1 MLEIQLTQDLVRKE
15 SITPNDAG
23 CLKYIENFL
32 SERGFISE
40 ILTYGRVKNL
50 WSVKRNSGPLLVF
63 LGHVDVVPTG
73 PVEQWEHNP
82 FSGFDDGAYIN
93 GRGTGDMKG
102 GIACFMS
109 ALSRVNVDELNYSVG
124 FLITADEEGPSKDG
138 TIKVVEELI
147 KREEKIDY
155 CLIGE
160 PSTLETVG
168 DNIRIGRRGSINI
181 ELEIFGKQGHAAYPA
196 RVDNPI
202 HKVVPFL
209 DKLLS
214 EVWDE
219 GNEHFPPTS
228 LQVTNITAGVGAHN
242 VTPNNLNLKFNLR
255 FSTQITAEEIQEKV
269 NRFLTNEG
277 IKHKASFDVNAE
289 PFYSEPKLFTKI
301 VSKSIH
307 DVQNFETTL
316 SCSGG
321 TSDGRFIAK
330 TGCEIV
336 ELGPKFETIHKI
348 NEKIEKGELE
358 RLTDIYHQILLNL
371 NEETNN

>member
-1 MLEIQLTQDLVRKE
+1 MEIQITQDLVRKE

-23 CLKYIENFL
+23 CLQYIEDFL
-32 SERGFISE
+32 KQRGFKNE
-40 ILTYGRVKNL
+40 TLTFGRVKNL
-50 WSVKRNSGPLLVF
+50 WSINRKPGPLLVF

-73 PVEQWEHNP
+73 PIDQWDHGP
-82 FSGFDDGAYIN
+82 FSGHDDGTYIN

-109 ALSRVNVDELNYSVG
+109 ALSRINPDDLNFSLG
-124 FLITADEEGPSKDG
+124 FIITSDEEGPSKDG
-138 TIKVVEELI
+138 TVKVVEELL
-147 KREEKIDY
+147 KREEVINY

-160 PSTLETVG
+160 PSTIETVG
-168 DNIRIGRRGSINI
+168 DNIRIDRRGSINI
-181 ELEIFGKQGHAAYPA
+181 ELEVLGKQGHAAYPA

-202 HKVVPFL
+202 HRVVPFL

-228 LQVTNITAGVGAHN
+228 LQLTNITAGVGAHN

-255 FSTQITAEEIQEKV
+255 FSPQITGQEIQTRIKD
-269 NRFLTNEG
+269 FLEQENVKYN
-277 IKHKASFDVNAE
+277 ISFDINAE
-289 PFYSEPKLFTKI
+289 PFYSNPKLFT
-301 VSKSIH
+301 
-307 DVQNFETTL
+307 DVVQRSVEKVQGFSTAL

-348 NEKIEKGELE
+348 NERIEKEELE

>member
-1 MLEIQLTQDLVRKE
+1 MEIQITQDLVRKE

-23 CLKYIENFL
+23 CLQYIEDFL
-32 SERGFISE
+32 AERGFTNE

-50 WSVKRNSGPLLVF
+50 WSINRKSGPLLVF

-73 PVEQWEHNP
+73 PVDQWDHDP
-82 FSGFDDGAYIN
+82 FSGHDDGTYIN

-109 ALSRVNVDELNYSVG
+109 ALSRINLDDLNFSLG
-124 FLITADEEGPSKDG
+124 FIITSDEEGPSRDG
-138 TIKVVEELI
+138 TVKVVEELL
-147 KREEKIDY
+147 KREEVIDY

-160 PSTLETVG
+160 PSTIETVG

-181 ELEIFGKQGHAAYPA
+181 ELEVLGKQGHAAYPA

-202 HKVVPFL
+202 HRVVPFL
-209 DKLLS
+209 DKLLA

-228 LQVTNITAGVGAHN
+228 LQLTNISAGVGAHN
-242 VTPNNLNLKFNLR
+242 VTPNNLYLKFNLR
-255 FSTQITAEEIQEKV
+255 FSPQITGQEIQTRIE
-269 NRFLTNEG
+269 NFLGEENVKYN
-277 IKHKASFDVNAE
+277 ISFDLNAE
-289 PFYSEPKLFTKI
+289 PFYSNPKLFTD
-301 VSKSIH
+301 VVQKS
-307 DVQNFETTL
+307 VQKVQGFNTAL

-348 NEKIEKGELE
+348 NERIEKEELE

-371 NEETNN
+371 NEETNI

>member
-1 MLEIQLTQDLVRKE
+1 MEIQITQDLVRKE

-23 CLKYIENFL
+23 CLQYIEDFL
-32 SERGFISE
+32 AERGFKNE

-50 WSVKRNSGPLLVF
+50 WSINRNPGPLLVF

-73 PVEQWEHNP
+73 PVDQWDHDP
-82 FSGFDDGAYIN
+82 FSGHDDGTYIN

-109 ALSRVNVDELNYSVG
+109 ALSRLNPDDFNFSLG
-124 FLITADEEGPSKDG
+124 FIITSDEEGPSRDG
-138 TIKVVEELI
+138 TVKVVEELL
-147 KREEKIDY
+147 KREEVIDY

-160 PSTLETVG
+160 PSTIETVG
-168 DNIRIGRRGSINI
+168 DNIRIGRRGSLNI
-181 ELEIFGKQGHAAYPA
+181 ELEVLGKQGHAAYPA

-209 DKLLS
+209 DKLLA

-228 LQVTNITAGVGAHN
+228 LQLTNISAGVGAHN

-255 FSTQITAEEIQEKV
+255 FSPQITGQEIQTRIEK
-269 NRFLTNEG
+269 FLEEKNVKYN
-277 IKHKASFDVNAE
+277 ISFDLNAE
-289 PFYSEPKLFTKI
+289 PFYSNPKLFTD
-301 VSKSIH
+301 VVQKS
-307 DVQNFETTL
+307 VQKVQGFNTAL

-348 NEKIEKGELE
+348 NERIEKEELE

>member
-1 MLEIQLTQDLVRKE
+1 LEIQITQDLVRKE

-23 CLKYIENFL
+23 CLKYIEEFL
-32 SERGFISE
+32 AKRGFVNE
-40 ILTYGRVKNL
+40 TLTYGRVKNL
-50 WSVKRNSGPLLVF
+50 WSINRKPGPLLIF

-73 PVEQWEHNP
+73 PIEQWDHAP
-82 FSGFDDGAYIN
+82 FSGHDDGTYIY

-109 ALSRVNVDELNYSVG
+109 ALSRIDPDDLNFSLG
-124 FLITADEEGPSKDG
+124 FIITADEEGPSRDG
-138 TIKVVEELI
+138 TVKVVDELLQ
-147 KREEKIDY
+147 RGEVVDY

-160 PSTLETVG
+160 PSTIETVG

-181 ELEIFGKQGHAAYPA
+181 ELEVLGKQGHAAYPA

-228 LQVTNITAGVGAHN
+228 LQLTNISAGVGAHN

-255 FSTQITAEEIQEKV
+255 FSTQITEDEIQTKV
-269 NRFLTNEG
+269 TNFLEAEG
-277 IKHKASFDVNAE
+277 IKHKIQFDLNAK
-289 PFYSEPKLFTKI
+289 PFYSEPKLFTE
-301 VSKSIH
+301 VVQKSISE
-307 DVQNFETTL
+307 VQAFDTAL

-321 TSDGRFIAK
+321 TSDGRFMAK

-348 NEKIEKGELE
+348 NEKIEKEELE
-358 RLTDIYHQILLNL
+358 RLTDIYYQILLNL

>member
-1 MLEIQLTQDLVRKE
+1 MEIQITQDLVRKE

-23 CLKYIENFL
+23 CLQYIEDFL
-32 SERGFISE
+32 AERGFKNE

-50 WSVKRNSGPLLVF
+50 WSINRKPGPLLVF

-73 PVEQWEHNP
+73 PVDQWDHDP
-82 FSGFDDGAYIN
+82 FSGHDDGTYIN

-109 ALSRVNVDELNYSVG
+109 ALSRLNPDDFNFSLG
-124 FLITADEEGPSKDG
+124 FIITSDEEGPSRDG
-138 TIKVVEELI
+138 TVKVVEELL
-147 KREEKIDY
+147 KREEVIDY

-160 PSTLETVG
+160 PSTIETVG
-168 DNIRIGRRGSINI
+168 DNIRIGRRGSLNI
-181 ELEIFGKQGHAAYPA
+181 ELEVLGKQGHAAYPA

-209 DKLLS
+209 DKLLA

-228 LQVTNITAGVGAHN
+228 LQLTTISAGVGAHN

-255 FSTQITAEEIQEKV
+255 FSPQITGQEIQTRIEK
-269 NRFLTNEG
+269 FLEEKNVKYN
-277 IKHKASFDVNAE
+277 ISFDLNAE
-289 PFYSEPKLFTKI
+289 PFYSNPKLFTD
-301 VSKSIH
+301 VVQKS
-307 DVQNFETTL
+307 VQKVQGFNTAL

-348 NEKIEKGELE
+348 NERIEKEELE

>member
-1 MLEIQLTQDLVRKE
+1 MEIQITQDLVRKE

-23 CLKYIENFL
+23 CLQYIEDFL
-32 SERGFISE
+32 KQRGFKNE
-40 ILTYGRVKNL
+40 ILTFGRVKNL
-50 WSVKRNSGPLLVF
+50 WSINRKPGPLLVF
-63 LGHVDVVPTG
+63 LGHVDVVPIG
-73 PVEQWEHNP
+73 PIDQWDHSP
-82 FSGFDDGAYIN
+82 FSGHDDGTYIN

-109 ALSRVNVDELNYSVG
+109 ALSRINPNDLNFALG
-124 FLITADEEGPSKDG
+124 FIITSDEEGPSKDG
-138 TIKVVEELI
+138 TVKVVEELL
-147 KREEKIDY
+147 KREEVINY

-160 PSTLETVG
+160 PSTIETVG

-181 ELEIFGKQGHAAYPA
+181 ELEVLGKQGHAAYPA

-202 HKVVPFL
+202 HRVVPFL

-228 LQVTNITAGVGAHN
+228 LQLTNITAGVGAHN

-255 FSTQITAEEIQEKV
+255 FSPQITGQEIQARIEH
-269 NRFLTNEG
+269 FLEQENVKYN
-277 IKHKASFDVNAE
+277 ISFDINAE
-289 PFYSEPKLFTKI
+289 PFYSNPKLFTD
-301 VSKSIH
+301 VVQKSIEK
-307 DVQNFETTL
+307 VQGFNTAL

-348 NEKIEKGELE
+348 NERIEKEELE

>member
-1 MLEIQLTQDLVRKE
+1 LEIQITQDLVRKE

-23 CLKYIENFL
+23 CLKYIEEFL
-32 SERGFISE
+32 AKRGFVNE
-40 ILTYGRVKNL
+40 TLTYGRVKNL
-50 WSVKRNSGPLLVF
+50 WSINRKPGPLLIF

-73 PVEQWEHNP
+73 PIEQWDHAP
-82 FSGFDDGAYIN
+82 FSGHDDGTYIY

-109 ALSRVNVDELNYSVG
+109 ALSRINPDDLNFSLG
-124 FLITADEEGPSKDG
+124 FIITADEEGPSRDG
-138 TIKVVEELI
+138 TVKVVDELLQ
-147 KREEKIDY
+147 RGEVVDY

-160 PSTLETVG
+160 PSTIETVG

-181 ELEIFGKQGHAAYPA
+181 ELEVLGKQGHAAYPA

-228 LQVTNITAGVGAHN
+228 LQLTNISAGVGAHN

-255 FSTQITAEEIQEKV
+255 FSTQITEDEIQTKV
-269 NRFLTNEG
+269 TNFLEAEG
-277 IKHKASFDVNAE
+277 IKHKIQFDLNAK
-289 PFYSEPKLFTKI
+289 PFYSEPKLFTE
-301 VSKSIH
+301 VVQKSISE
-307 DVQNFETTL
+307 VQAFDTAL

-321 TSDGRFIAK
+321 TSDGRFMAK

-348 NEKIEKGELE
+348 NEKIEKEELE
-358 RLTDIYHQILLNL
+358 RLTDIYYQILLNL

>member
-1 MLEIQLTQDLVRKE
+1 MEIQITQDLVRKE

-23 CLKYIENFL
+23 CLKYIEEFL
-32 SERGFISE
+32 AKRGFINE
-40 ILTYGRVKNL
+40 TLTYGRVKNL
-50 WSVKRNSGPLLVF
+50 WSINRKPGPLLIF

-73 PVEQWEHNP
+73 PIEQWDHAP
-82 FSGFDDGAYIN
+82 FSGHDDGTYIY

-109 ALSRVNVDELNYSVG
+109 ALSRINPDDLNFSLG
-124 FLITADEEGPSKDG
+124 FIITADEEGPSRDG
-138 TIKVVEELI
+138 TVKVVDELLQ
-147 KREEKIDY
+147 RGEVVDY

-160 PSTLETVG
+160 PSTIETVG

-181 ELEIFGKQGHAAYPA
+181 ELEVLGKQGHAAYPA

-228 LQVTNITAGVGAHN
+228 LQLTNISAGVGAHN

-255 FSTQITAEEIQEKV
+255 FSTQITEDEIQTKV
-269 NRFLTNEG
+269 TNFLEAEG
-277 IKHKASFDVNAE
+277 IKHKIEFDLNAK
-289 PFYSEPKLFTKI
+289 PFYSEPKLFTE
-301 VSKSIH
+301 VVQKSISE
-307 DVQNFETTL
+307 VQAFDTAL

-321 TSDGRFIAK
+321 TSDGRFMAK

-348 NEKIEKGELE
+348 NEKIEKEELE
-358 RLTDIYHQILLNL
+358 RLTDIYYQILLNL

>member
-1 MLEIQLTQDLVRKE
+1 MEIQITQDLVQKK

-23 CLKYIENFL
+23 CLKYIEDFL
-32 SERGFISE
+32 TERGFKNE

-50 WSVKRNSGPLLVF
+50 WSVNRNNGPLLVF

-73 PVEQWEHNP
+73 PENQWEHDP
-82 FSGFDDGAYIN
+82 FSGFDDGKFIH

-102 GIACFMS
+102 GIACFMA
-109 ALSRVNVDELNYSVG
+109 ALSRINTESLNYSIG

-138 TIKVVEELI
+138 TVKVVEELQ
-147 KREEKIDY
+147 KRNETVDY

-181 ELEIFGKQGHAAYPA
+181 ELEVLGKQGHAAYPA

-209 DKLLS
+209 DKLLR

-219 GNEHFPPTS
+219 GNQHFPPTS
-228 LQVTNITAGVGAHN
+228 LQLTNISAGVGAHN
-242 VTPNNLNLKFNLR
+242 VTPNNLYLKFNLR
-255 FSTQITAEEIQEKV
+255 FSTEISGETIQNKIR
-269 NRFLTNEG
+269 NFLDSEG
-277 IKHKASFDVNAE
+277 IKHKVSFDINAQ
-289 PFYSEPKLFTKI
+289 PFYSKPKLFTDI
-301 VSKSIH
+301 VCKSIEE
-307 DVQNFETTL
+307 VQGFKTTL

-321 TSDGRFIAK
+321 TSDGRFISK

-348 NEKIEKGELE
+348 DEKIEKVELE

-371 NEETNN
+371 NEETKN

>member
-1 MLEIQLTQDLVRKE
+1 MEIQITQDLVRKE

-23 CLKYIENFL
+23 CLKYIEEFL
-32 SERGFISE
+32 AKRGFINE
-40 ILTYGRVKNL
+40 TLTYGRVKNL
-50 WSVKRNSGPLLVF
+50 WSINRKPGPLLIF

-73 PVEQWEHNP
+73 PIEQWDHAP
-82 FSGFDDGAYIN
+82 FSGHDDGTYIY

-109 ALSRVNVDELNYSVG
+109 ALSRINPDDLNFSLG
-124 FLITADEEGPSKDG
+124 FIITADEEGPSRDG
-138 TIKVVEELI
+138 TVKVVDELLQ
-147 KREEKIDY
+147 RGEVVDY

-160 PSTLETVG
+160 PSTIETVG

-181 ELEIFGKQGHAAYPA
+181 ELEVLGKQGHAAYPA

-228 LQVTNITAGVGAHN
+228 LQLTNISAGVGAHN

-255 FSTQITAEEIQEKV
+255 FSTQITEDEIQTKV
-269 NRFLTNEG
+269 TNFLETEG
-277 IKHKASFDVNAE
+277 IKHKIEFDLNAK
-289 PFYSEPKLFTKI
+289 PFYSEPKLFTE
-301 VSKSIH
+301 VVQKSISE
-307 DVQNFETTL
+307 VQAFDTAL

-321 TSDGRFIAK
+321 TSDGRFMAK

-348 NEKIEKGELE
+348 NEKIEKEELE
-358 RLTDIYHQILLNL
+358 RLTDIYYQILLNL

>member
-1 MLEIQLTQDLVRKE
+1 LEIQITQDLVRKE

-23 CLKYIENFL
+23 CLKYIEDFL
-32 SERGFISE
+32 SERGFVNE
-40 ILTYGRVKNL
+40 TLTYGRVKNL
-50 WSVKRNSGPLLVF
+50 WSINRKKGPLLVF

-73 PVEQWEHNP
+73 PVDEWEHPP
-82 FSGFDDGAYIN
+82 FSGHDDGTYII
-93 GRGTGDMKG
+93 GRGAGDMKG

-109 ALSRVNVDELNYSVG
+109 ALARINPDELNFSLG
-124 FLITADEEGPSKDG
+124 FIITSDEEGPSRDG
-138 TIKVVEELI
+138 TVKVVEELL
-147 KREEKIDY
+147 KREEVIDY

-181 ELEIFGKQGHAAYPA
+181 ELEVLGKQGHAAYPA

-228 LQVTNITAGVGAHN
+228 LQLTNISAGVGAHN
-242 VTPNNLNLKFNLR
+242 VTPNNLHLKFNLR
-255 FSTQITAEEIQEKV
+255 FSPQITGEEIQEKIKK
-269 NRFLTNEG
+269 FLEERG
-277 IKHKASFDVNAE
+277 IAHKISFDLNAE
-289 PFYSEPKLFTKI
+289 PFYSNPGTFTN
-301 VSKSIH
+301 V
-307 DVQNFETTL
+307 VQNSISQIQGFNTGL

-348 NEKIEKGELE
+348 NEKIEKEELE

>member
-1 MLEIQLTQDLVRKE
+1 MEIQITQDLVRKE

-23 CLKYIENFL
+23 CLKYIEEFL
-32 SERGFISE
+32 AKRGFINE
-40 ILTYGRVKNL
+40 TLTYGRVKNL
-50 WSVKRNSGPLLVF
+50 WSINRKPGPLLIF

-73 PVEQWEHNP
+73 PIEQWDHAP
-82 FSGFDDGAYIN
+82 FSGHDDGTYIY

-109 ALSRVNVDELNYSVG
+109 ALSRINPDDLNFSLG
-124 FLITADEEGPSKDG
+124 FIITADEEGPSRDG
-138 TIKVVEELI
+138 TVKVVDELLQ
-147 KREEKIDY
+147 RGEVVDY

-160 PSTLETVG
+160 PSTIETVG

-181 ELEIFGKQGHAAYPA
+181 ELEVLGKQGHAAYPA

-228 LQVTNITAGVGAHN
+228 LQLTNISAGVGAHN

-255 FSTQITAEEIQEKV
+255 FSTQITEDEIQTKV
-269 NRFLTNEG
+269 TNFLEAEG
-277 IKHKASFDVNAE
+277 IKHKIQFDLNAK
-289 PFYSEPKLFTKI
+289 PFYSEPKLFTE
-301 VSKSIH
+301 VVQKSISE
-307 DVQNFETTL
+307 VQAFDTAL

-321 TSDGRFIAK
+321 TSDGRFMAK

-348 NEKIEKGELE
+348 NEKIEKEELE
-358 RLTDIYHQILLNL
+358 RLTDIYYQILLNL

>member
-1 MLEIQLTQDLVRKE
+1 MEIQITQDLVRKE

-23 CLKYIENFL
+23 CLQYIEDFL
-32 SERGFISE
+32 AERGFKNE
-40 ILTYGRVKNL
+40 ILTYGRVMNL
-50 WSVKRNSGPLLVF
+50 WSINRKPGPLLVF

-73 PVEQWEHNP
+73 PVDQWDHDP
-82 FSGFDDGAYIN
+82 FSGHDDGTYIN
-93 GRGTGDMKG
+93 GGGTGDMKG

-109 ALSRVNVDELNYSVG
+109 ALSRLNPDDFNFSLG
-124 FLITADEEGPSKDG
+124 FIITSDEEGPSRDG
-138 TIKVVEELI
+138 TVKVVEELL
-147 KREEKIDY
+147 KREEVIDY

-160 PSTLETVG
+160 PSTIETVG
-168 DNIRIGRRGSINI
+168 DNIRIGRRGSLNI
-181 ELEIFGKQGHAAYPA
+181 ELEVLGKQGHAAYPA

-209 DKLLS
+209 DKLLA

-228 LQVTNITAGVGAHN
+228 LQLTNISAGVGAHN

-255 FSTQITAEEIQEKV
+255 FSPQITGQEIQTRIEK
-269 NRFLTNEG
+269 FLEEKNVKYN
-277 IKHKASFDVNAE
+277 ISFDLNAE
-289 PFYSEPKLFTKI
+289 PFYSNPKLFTD
-301 VSKSIH
+301 VVQKS
-307 DVQNFETTL
+307 VQKVQGFNTAL

-348 NEKIEKGELE
+348 NERIEKEELE

>member
-1 MLEIQLTQDLVRKE
+1 
-15 SITPNDAG
+15 
-23 CLKYIENFL
+23 
-32 SERGFISE
+32 
-40 ILTYGRVKNL
+40 
-50 WSVKRNSGPLLVF
+50 
-63 LGHVDVVPTG
+63 VPTG
-73 PVEQWEHNP
+73 PVDQWDHDP
-82 FSGFDDGAYIN
+82 FSGHDDGTYIN

-109 ALSRVNVDELNYSVG
+109 ALSRINPDDLNFSLA
-124 FLITADEEGPSKDG
+124 FIITSDEEGPSRDG
-138 TIKVVEELI
+138 TVKVVEELL
-147 KREEKIDY
+147 KREEVIDY

-160 PSTLETVG
+160 PSTIETVG

-181 ELEIFGKQGHAAYPA
+181 ELEVLGKQGHAAYPA

-202 HKVVPFL
+202 HRVVPFL
-209 DKLLS
+209 DKLLA

-228 LQVTNITAGVGAHN
+228 LQLTNISAGVGAHN

-255 FSTQITAEEIQEKV
+255 FSPQITGQEIQTRIEK
-269 NRFLTNEG
+269 FLEEENVKYN
-277 IKHKASFDVNAE
+277 ISFDLNAE
-289 PFYSEPKLFTKI
+289 PFYSNPKLFTD
-301 VSKSIH
+301 VVQKS
-307 DVQNFETTL
+307 VQKVQGFNTAL

-348 NEKIEKGELE
+348 NERIEKEELE

-371 NEETNN
+371 NEETNI

>member
-1 MLEIQLTQDLVRKE
+1 LEIQITQDLVRKE

-23 CLKYIENFL
+23 CLKYIEEFL
-32 SERGFISE
+32 AKRGFINE
-40 ILTYGRVKNL
+40 TLTYGRVKNL
-50 WSVKRNSGPLLVF
+50 WSINRKPGPLLIF

-73 PVEQWEHNP
+73 PIEQWDHAP
-82 FSGFDDGAYIN
+82 FSGHDDGTYIY

-109 ALSRVNVDELNYSVG
+109 ALSRIDPDDLNFSLG
-124 FLITADEEGPSKDG
+124 FIITADEEGPSRDG
-138 TIKVVEELI
+138 TVKVVDELLQ
-147 KREEKIDY
+147 RGEVVDY

-160 PSTLETVG
+160 PSTIETVG

-181 ELEIFGKQGHAAYPA
+181 ELEVLGKQGHAAYPA

-228 LQVTNITAGVGAHN
+228 LQLTNISAGVGAHN

-255 FSTQITAEEIQEKV
+255 FSTQITEDEIQTKV
-269 NRFLTNEG
+269 TNFLEAEG
-277 IKHKASFDVNAE
+277 IKHKIQFDLNAK
-289 PFYSEPKLFTKI
+289 PFYSEPKLFTE
-301 VSKSIH
+301 VVQKSISE
-307 DVQNFETTL
+307 VQAFDTAL

-321 TSDGRFIAK
+321 TSDGRFMAK

-348 NEKIEKGELE
+348 NEKIEKEELE
-358 RLTDIYHQILLNL
+358 RLTDIYYQILLNL

>member
-1 MLEIQLTQDLVRKE
+1 MEIQITQDLVRKE

-23 CLKYIENFL
+23 CLQYIEDFL
-32 SERGFISE
+32 AERGFKNE

-50 WSVKRNSGPLLVF
+50 WSINRKPGPLLVF

-73 PVEQWEHNP
+73 PVDQWNHDP
-82 FSGFDDGAYIN
+82 FSGHDDGPYIN

-109 ALSRVNVDELNYSVG
+109 ALSRLNPDNFNFSLG
-124 FLITADEEGPSKDG
+124 FIITSDEEGPSRDG
-138 TIKVVEELI
+138 TVKVVEELL
-147 KREEKIDY
+147 KREEVIDY

-160 PSTLETVG
+160 PSTIETVG
-168 DNIRIGRRGSINI
+168 DNIRIGRRGSLNI
-181 ELEIFGKQGHAAYPA
+181 DLEVLGKQGHAAYPA

-209 DKLLS
+209 DKLLA

-228 LQVTNITAGVGAHN
+228 LQLTNISAGVGAHN

-255 FSTQITAEEIQEKV
+255 FSPQITGQEIQTRIEK
-269 NRFLTNEG
+269 FLEEKNVKYN
-277 IKHKASFDVNAE
+277 ISFDLNAE
-289 PFYSEPKLFTKI
+289 PFYSDPKLFTD
-301 VSKSIH
+301 VVQKS
-307 DVQNFETTL
+307 VQKVQGFNTAL

-348 NEKIEKGELE
+348 NERIEKEELE

>member
-1 MLEIQLTQDLVRKE
+1 MEIQITQDLVQKK

-23 CLKYIENFL
+23 CLKYIEDFL
-32 SERGFISE
+32 TERGFENE

-50 WSVKRNSGPLLVF
+50 WSVNRNNGPLLVF

-73 PVEQWEHNP
+73 PEQQWEHHP
-82 FSGFDDGAYIN
+82 FSGFDDGKFIH

-102 GIACFMS
+102 GIACFMA
-109 ALSRVNVDELNYSVG
+109 ALSRINTERLNYSIG

-138 TIKVVEELI
+138 TVKVVEELQ
-147 KREEKIDY
+147 KRNETIDY

-181 ELEIFGKQGHAAYPA
+181 ELEVLGKQGHAAYPA

-209 DKLLS
+209 DKLLR

-228 LQVTNITAGVGAHN
+228 LQLTNISAGVGAHN
-242 VTPNNLNLKFNLR
+242 VTPNNLYLKFNLR
-255 FSTQITAEEIQEKV
+255 FSTEISGETIQNKIR
-269 NRFLTNEG
+269 NFLDSEG
-277 IKHKASFDVNAE
+277 IKHKVSFDINAQ
-289 PFYSEPKLFTKI
+289 PFYSKPKLFTDI
-301 VSKSIH
+301 VCKSIEE
-307 DVQNFETTL
+307 VQGFKTTL

-321 TSDGRFIAK
+321 TSDGRFISK

-348 NEKIEKGELE
+348 DEKIEKVELE

-371 NEETNN
+371 NEETKN

>member
-1 MLEIQLTQDLVRKE
+1 MEIQITQDLVRKE

-23 CLKYIENFL
+23 CLQYIEDFL
-32 SERGFISE
+32 AERGFKNE

-50 WSVKRNSGPLLVF
+50 WSINRKSGPLLVF

-73 PVEQWEHNP
+73 PVDQWDHDP
-82 FSGFDDGAYIN
+82 FSGHDDGAYIN

-109 ALSRVNVDELNYSVG
+109 ALSRINPDDLNFSLG
-124 FLITADEEGPSKDG
+124 FIITSDEEGPSRDG
-138 TIKVVEELI
+138 TVKVVEELL
-147 KREEKIDY
+147 KREEVIDY

-160 PSTLETVG
+160 PSTIETVG

-181 ELEIFGKQGHAAYPA
+181 ELEVLGKQGHAAYPA

-202 HKVVPFL
+202 HRVVPFL
-209 DKLLS
+209 DKLLA

-228 LQVTNITAGVGAHN
+228 LQLTNISAGVGAHN

-255 FSTQITAEEIQEKV
+255 FSPQITGQEIQTRIEK
-269 NRFLTNEG
+269 FLGEENVKYN
-277 IKHKASFDVNAE
+277 ISFDLNAE
-289 PFYSEPKLFTKI
+289 PFYSNPKLFTD
-301 VSKSIH
+301 VVQKSIQK
-307 DVQNFETTL
+307 VQGFNTAL

-348 NEKIEKGELE
+348 NERIEKEELE

-371 NEETNN
+371 NEETNI

>member
-1 MLEIQLTQDLVRKE
+1 M
-15 SITPNDAG
+15 
-23 CLKYIENFL
+23 
-32 SERGFISE
+32 
-40 ILTYGRVKNL
+40 
-50 WSVKRNSGPLLVF
+50 
-63 LGHVDVVPTG
+63 
-73 PVEQWEHNP
+73 
-82 FSGFDDGAYIN
+82 
-93 GRGTGDMKG
+93 
-102 GIACFMS
+102 
-109 ALSRVNVDELNYSVG
+109 
-124 FLITADEEGPSKDG
+124 
-138 TIKVVEELI
+138 VEELI

-160 PSTLETVG
+160 PSTLEIVG

-269 NRFLTNEG
+269 SRFLTNEG
-277 IKHKASFDVNAE
+277 IKHKVSFDVNAE
-289 PFYSEPKLFTKI
+289 PFYSEPKLFTQI
-301 VSKSIH
+301 VNKSIQ
-307 DVQNFETTL
+307 VIQNFETTL
-316 SCSGG
+316 SCS
-321 TSDGRFIAK
+321 
-330 TGCEIV
+330 E
-336 ELGPKFETIHKI
+336 ELQMV
-348 NEKIEKGELE
+348 
-358 RLTDIYHQILLNL
+358 DS
-371 NEETNN
+371 

>member
-1 MLEIQLTQDLVRKE
+1 MEIQITQDLVRKE

-23 CLKYIENFL
+23 CLQYIEDFL
-32 SERGFISE
+32 AERGFKNE

-50 WSVKRNSGPLLVF
+50 WSINRKSGPLLVF

-73 PVEQWEHNP
+73 PVDQWDHEP
-82 FSGFDDGAYIN
+82 FSGHDDGTYIN

-109 ALSRVNVDELNYSVG
+109 ALSRINPDDLNFSLG
-124 FLITADEEGPSKDG
+124 FIITSDEEGPSKDG
-138 TIKVVEELI
+138 TVKVVEELL
-147 KREEKIDY
+147 KREEVIDY

-160 PSTLETVG
+160 PSTIETVG

-181 ELEIFGKQGHAAYPA
+181 ELEVLGKQGHAAYPA

-202 HKVVPFL
+202 HRVVPFL
-209 DKLLS
+209 DKLLA

-228 LQVTNITAGVGAHN
+228 LQLTNISAGVGAHN

-255 FSTQITAEEIQEKV
+255 FSPQITGQEIQTRIEK
-269 NRFLTNEG
+269 FLEEENVKYN
-277 IKHKASFDVNAE
+277 ISFDLNAE
-289 PFYSEPKLFTKI
+289 PFYSNPKLFTD
-301 VSKSIH
+301 VVQKS
-307 DVQNFETTL
+307 VQKVQGFNTTL

-348 NEKIEKGELE
+348 NERIEKEELE

-371 NEETNN
+371 NEETNI